1 MTHDKLPF
9 TPAKL
14 LNCLSFLEHPILL
27 LNGLSGVNYT
37 SLTVGQSSPPP
48 RFAILGHKPLKSLK
62 VVKDTDYSSLTV
74 YPDTQTS
81 THLEQPEH
89 FISGWAGIIHYPQ
102 SHASEPEGLFNY
114 YDASIYID
122 FESEEC
128 FLLSHYPLTEERKK
142 ELSQLRDREPQ
153 KTAINARKWT
163 PGWTKRQYQAAFER
177 VQDYLLAGDCYQ
189 VNLAMPFFCGDD
201 LTDTNPLPLLEA
213 FDAPFSGFFKNDRYW
228 IATVSPER
236 FVKVENGVITTSPI
250 KGTSPR
256 HPDPKCDEANRNQLL
271 ASEKNQAE
279 NLMIVDLLRNDL
291 SRSAEPHSVKV
302 EKLFALESHANVHH
316 MVSTITAKQ
325 KASLTPI
332 DVVRNAFPGGSITG
346 APKVRAMQ
354 IIEELELQNRGAYCG
369 SMGYFDDSGLTD
381 FNILIRTITATKDGA
396 VCWGGGGIVVDST
409 MDDEYQEILNKIGKI
424 LATPI

>member
-1 MTHDKLPF
+1 M
-9 TPAKL
+9 L
-14 LNCLSFLEHPILL
+14 LF
-27 LNGLSGVNYT
+27 NGISGVNYT
-37 SLTVGQSSPPP
+37 SLTVAQASKSS

-62 VVKDTDYSSLTV
+62 LYKETDYSALSVDFANKVATN
-74 YPDTQTS
+74 PDV
-81 THLEQPEH
+81 HDH
-89 FISGWAGIIHYPQ
+89 FVSGWAGIIHYPQ
-102 SHASEPEGLFNY
+102 SHNSNPVAFFNY

-122 FESEEC
+122 FEKDEC
-128 FLLSHYPLTEERKK
+128 FLLSHHPLSAERKK
-142 ELSQLRDREPQ
+142 ELSHFKKIKQSNLAVSTRDW
-153 KTAINARKWT
+153 K
-163 PGWTKRQYQAAFER
+163 PGWSKYQYQTAFKR
-177 VQDYLLAGDCYQ
+177 IQDYLLAGDCYQ
-189 VNLAMPFFCGDD
+189 VNLAMPFFCDDD
-201 LTDTNPLPLLEA
+201 LTNTNPLPLLEA
-213 FDAPFSGFFKNDRYW
+213 FDAPFSGFFKNDDHW

-236 FVKVENGVITTSPI
+236 FIKVKNGTITTSPI

-354 IIEELELQNRGAYCG
+354 IIEELELQSRGAYCG

-409 MDDEYQEILNKIGKI
+409 MEDEYQEILNKVGKI
-424 LATPI
+424 LVTPI